1 MQVNNCNPC
10 TSKQLLLFHQKRET
24 LPTIPTK
31 HCNYQTCFGPKSI
44 MYWLVATGNSIIS
57 GSGNFSDVY
66 EGNFK
71 DSLMASRKVAIK
83 VLKAETN
90 YKEFFKEA
98 FAASDLNH
106 ENIVEFLGICIE
118 PTNMIIFEFMEGG
131 ELLTYLRCDEQ
142 QQKLTAADLMEMI
155 CDVCKGCAYMELMK
169 FVHRDLAA
177 RNCLLTSTNPLIRKV
192 K

>member
-1 MQVNNCNPC
+1 
-10 TSKQLLLFHQKRET
+10 
-24 LPTIPTK
+24 
-31 HCNYQTCFGPKSI
+31 
-44 MYWLVATGNSIIS
+44 
-57 GSGNFSDVY
+57 
-66 EGNFK
+66 
-71 DSLMASRKVAIK
+71 MASRKVAIK
-83 VLKAETN
+83 ILKDESN

-131 ELLTYLRCDEQ
+131 QLLNYLRCDEQ
-142 QQKLTAADLMEMI
+142 QQRLTTADLMEMI
-155 CDVCKGCAYMELMK
+155 CDVCKGCSYMELMK

-192 K
+192 KFIIYKNTSQHSSQNRGLFLKKCLSKMLQNLPYFLYMKTQSCFFCFSFLATLFFPQMNALVYVDTDHSS